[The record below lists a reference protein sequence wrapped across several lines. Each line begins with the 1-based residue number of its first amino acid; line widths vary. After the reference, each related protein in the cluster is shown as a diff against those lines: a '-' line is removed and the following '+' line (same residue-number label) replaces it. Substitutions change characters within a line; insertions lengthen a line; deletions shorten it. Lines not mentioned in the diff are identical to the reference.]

1 MTNKKITFLQKP
13 SRKSQDDFI
22 DNWVSG
28 VEDNRPPKEEKL
40 KRTTIYLPE
49 TLRQEIKLHAL
60 QEGKTMTDIVIE
72 SLKQYLK

>member
-28 VEDNRPPKEEKL
+28 VEDNHLPKEEKL

-49 TLRQEIKLHAL
+49 TLRHEIKLHAL
-60 QEGKTMTDIVIE
+60 QKGKTMTDIVIE